1 MPMNDPIDLLL
12 FLSALAL
19 CVHIS
24 RMITRRPP

>member
-1 MPMNDPIDLLL
+1 MDDPIDLLL

-24 RMITRRPP
+24 RMVTRRRP

>member
-1 MPMNDPIDLLL
+1 MNDPVDLLL

-24 RMITRRPP
+24 RTITRRRR

>member
-1 MPMNDPIDLLL
+1 MDDPVDVLL

-24 RMITRRPP
+24 RMVTRRRR

>member
-1 MPMNDPIDLLL
+1 MNDPVDLLL

-24 RMITRRPP
+24 RTITRRRP

>member
-1 MPMNDPIDLLL
+1 MNDPVDLLL

-24 RMITRRPP
+24 RMITRRRR

>member
-1 MPMNDPIDLLL
+1 MNDPVNLLL

-24 RMITRRPP
+24 RTITRRRR

>member
-1 MPMNDPIDLLL
+1 MDDPVDLLL

-24 RMITRRPP
+24 RMITRRRR

>member
-1 MPMNDPIDLLL
+1 MDDPIDVLL

-24 RMITRRPP
+24 RTVTRRRR